1 MQSHSRGSPMVAEP
15 KKLTNWGTKN
25 MSSTK
30 TFGRQTKS
38 LSPATEDKLKPHYYP
53 YLAEEAY
60 NKEEAEM
67 SGVWQWAKR
76 PQNGG

>member
-1 MQSHSRGSPMVAEP
+1 
-15 KKLTNWGTKN
+15 

-67 SGVWQWAKR
+67 SGVWQ
-76 PQNGG
+76 